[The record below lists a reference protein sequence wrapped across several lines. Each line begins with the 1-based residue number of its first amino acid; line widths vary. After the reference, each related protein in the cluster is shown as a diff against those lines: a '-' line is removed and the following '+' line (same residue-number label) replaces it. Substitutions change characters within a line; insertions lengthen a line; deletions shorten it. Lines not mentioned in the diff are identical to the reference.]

1 MIQPILIPPFLLANS
16 ALLRLLASH
25 AQRPHI
31 PLAPAQIEEQ
41 VFLTQHSVNHGLPDH
56 VFQHRWLAFKQD
68 HQKDSGLYAAPAL
81 FALASQFL
89 QMKDERAA
97 VHLGQFG
104 DWQNLLARMSGLPVQ
119 AALFAQQNWAQTEQ
133 NLAAPWLLKTRIG
146 EMLGETP
153 LACPYDA
160 SVESYL
166 LREGLHESHLHL
178 NGTTQAEICWQRA
191 LLDPAAESREF
202 DLKYAKDHKVRELC
216 HTIDPDLT
224 PLLLR
229 QRLHLARQLRSALLG
244 FALGQTEPP
253 DSATLGELSDSSFHF
268 GPTPSYF
275 NVANLPHSHQIEA
288 WWLCLALVRIEREQN
303 SMADRYLHLYL
314 LLQNQHWQLMVQ
326 RDDLFGFDQFQ
337 KFTFTDL
344 RSPAER
350 DYTAR
355 FWQMHGHRDKPSLL
369 ASFEGRF
376 SPKDTRDGNVKLV
389 SDILRGY
396 WAYLN
401 DIHAEQLATGSG
413 LPLHELLDRLDRV
426 NFAATP
432 RQMELALV
440 VHFIKSPWQHKKGL
454 LSFRH
459 AALRAELRVKLSALC
474 QIFTLEPR
482 LLRWVCGID
491 AASNELHAPPE
502 VFAPIFRVARYAGIR
517 HATYHVGEDFV
528 HLIGGIRQVSDAL
541 TLLQMQPGDR
551 IGHGT
556 ALGLLPRLWL
566 QSMPHT
572 IALKR
577 GEWMIDMVC
586 AWHYLRK
593 NAAQQTAAWQAASEA
608 VRLAGE
614 IFQANCSVEQ
624 LHAMLTL
631 RGLWPQMV
639 LQALADDAWDWRF
652 QSSHDGWREEA
663 KLVAQEI
670 QRARSS
676 VELLARW
683 WQEPTVLAR
692 SEEFIE
698 VQARFFDETQ
708 LLALQQ
714 AVQQQVVAQDVIIET
729 LPTSNVRI
737 SQYQHVRQ
745 HHSLRWMGID
755 GHKMAGD
762 APLLVALG
770 SDDPG
775 IFATDMRSE
784 FYHLY
789 SVLRFDENMRDVDAL
804 AAVAQ
809 VNERGK
815 IYRFHGRR

>member
-1 MIQPILIPPFLLANS
+1 MSNPILIAPFLLAS
-16 ALLRLLASH
+16 SGLLRLLTSH
-25 AQRPHI
+25 AQRLR
-31 PLAPAQIEEQ
+31 LALTPAQIEEQ
-41 VFLTQHSVNHGLPDH
+41 VFLTQHGVNYGLPDH

-81 FALASQFL
+81 FSLASQFL
-89 QMKDERAA
+89 QMKNERAA
-97 VHLGQFG
+97 VHLQQFG

-119 AALFAQQNWAQTEQ
+119 AALFARQDWAQPDQ
-133 NLAAPWLLKTRIG
+133 NTAAPWLLKTRIS
-146 EMLGETP
+146 EILGETP

-160 SVESYL
+160 CVENYL
-166 LREGLHESHLHL
+166 LREGLHESHMHL
-178 NGTTQAEICWQRA
+178 NGTTQAEMCWQRA
-191 LLDPAAESREF
+191 LLDPAAESQEF
-202 DLKYAKDHKVRELC
+202 ALKYSKDNKVRELC

-244 FALGQTEPP
+244 FALGQTERP
-253 DSATLGELSDSSFHF
+253 DSTTLGDIADSSFHF
-268 GPTPSYF
+268 GPTPNYF
-275 NVANLPHSHQIEA
+275 NAANLPHSHQIEA
-288 WWLCLALVRIEREQN
+288 WWLCLALVRIEREQH
-303 SMADRYLHLYL
+303 SVADRYLHLYL

-355 FWQMHGHRDKPSLL
+355 FWQMHGRRHSPSLV

-376 SPKDTRDGNVKLV
+376 APKDSCEKNLALI

-401 DIHAEQLATGSG
+401 DVHTEQLGTGSSSS
-413 LPLHELLDRLDRV
+413 LHELLNRLDKF

-432 RQMELALV
+432 RKMELALV
-440 VHFIKSPWQHKKGL
+440 VHFIKSPWKHKKDD

-459 AALRAELRVKLSALC
+459 AALRAELRLKLSALC

-491 AASNELHAPPE
+491 GASNELHAPPE
-502 VFAPIFRVARYAGIR
+502 VFAPIFRVARFAGMR

-528 HLIGGIRQVSDAL
+528 HLIGGIRQVSDTL
-541 TLLQMQPGDR
+541 TLLQLQPGDR

-556 ALGLLPRLWL
+556 ALGLTPRLWL
-566 QSMPHT
+566 QTMPHT

-586 AWHYLRK
+586 AWDYLRK
-593 NAAQQTAAWQAASEA
+593 NPTQQTAAWKAASEA

-614 IFQANCSVEQ
+614 IFQVTCSVEQ
-624 LHAMLTL
+624 LHAMLAL
-631 RGLWPQMV
+631 RGLWPQLV
-639 LQALADDAWDWRF
+639 LEALADDAWDWRF

-663 KLVAQEI
+663 KLVAQAM

-683 WQEPTVLAR
+683 WQESKVLACC
-692 SEEFIE
+692 EEFID
-698 VQARFFDETQ
+698 VAARFFDETQ

-714 AVQQQVVAQDVIIET
+714 AVQQQVVTQDVIIET

-745 HHSLRWMGID
+745 HHSLRWMGIH
-755 GHKMAGD
+755 GHKLEGD
-762 APLLVALG
+762 APLLVSLG

-809 VNERGK
+809 VNERGN
-815 IYRFHGRR
+815 IYRFHGHR